1 MSSLLRATLI
11 TLALLTSAGCTSKPV
26 LNTQHDLPASAQV
39 SEEKVKQAIV
49 AALQKREWTVQRL
62 SPQLVQAEITVRN
75 QFYAAI
81 DIRYTR
87 NSYAITYR
95 DSQQPTSINNQ
106 APFVAGVAV
115 PLGAP
120 TATRPPISGFAVRRR
135 CCSRRLARSSC
146 ARRPSR
152 RRSRR
157 TAR

>member
-95 DSQQPTSINNQ
+95 DSRDLGYKDGKIHRNYNRWVSMLDRDIMAALRSNGTNE
-106 APFVAGVAV
+106 AGSAAQ
-115 PLGAP
+115 LFEQTG
-120 TATRPPISGFAVRRR
+120 TTK
-135 CCSRRLARSSC
+135 
-146 ARRPSR
+146 
-152 RRSRR
+152 
-157 TAR
+157 

>member
-95 DSQQPTSINNQ
+95 DSRDLGYKDGKIHRNYNRWVSMLDRDILAGLRTYSVNEANTSPQN
-106 APFVAGVAV
+106 
-115 PLGAP
+115 
-120 TATRPPISGFAVRRR
+120 
-135 CCSRRLARSSC
+135 
-146 ARRPSR
+146 
-152 RRSRR
+152 
-157 TAR
+157 